1 MIASPPRIDILLI
14 EAEENDYFLL
24 RELISELSDYRC
36 RLDWVSDADEGLKAL
51 LAGRHDLCLVS
62 YAVGSHSGVELLHR
76 ARRSGFVRPCIILV
90 GQADYA
96 STALLVSR
104 DIDDC
109 LIKEQLNP
117 FQLERAF
124 RYAFGLHRSQRLLRA
139 SEAKNRILFEDNP
152 TPACICDAGTGQF
165 LAVNRAAQ
173 ACYGHAEAELLRMT
187 LADVFPAQEGGKFMQ
202 RSAVETAGFVDLGE
216 WPQRRA
222 DGDEIR
228 VVVRQCRLEHAG
240 RPAKLLLLEDVT
252 EQRRQERAFDDY
264 RQLARQLY
272 DRLPAGIWLA
282 DENARLIEGNVTAC
296 RLFGVSEATAFESL
310 ELHVAD
316 DRKRLTVQD
325 WSLPRALASGQV
337 EFDDALIVKAGD
349 GAQRTLIS
357 YSLPLSHPE
366 KGVAAAWICF
376 DISALQQAA
385 DDRAELIAILG
396 RLAIGV
402 VVLGGDG
409 TMYQANDAA
418 ARFLDGSQARASL
431 NACIG
436 AAPGERIVDMVDPQG
451 TARRWRVTTAPV
463 DWRGEPAWL
472 CTLHDMTQAHATEYR
487 LRLYE
492 RIAEASVNGI
502 AIADCALPDW
512 PIVHVNPA
520 FESMTGYRLDEVV
533 GRNCRFLQKD
543 DHDQPNLRLIRQALQ
558 ERRAGKALLRN
569 YRKDD
574 TLFWN
579 ELRVAPVFDADG
591 RMTHYIGILDDISE
605 YKRYKQELA
614 RLANHDRLT
623 GLPNR
628 ALFET
633 RLNQALLFAERFRKR
648 VVVLYV
654 NLDRF
659 SEINKAFGHESGSR
673 LIKLIA
679 ERMSASIGTQD
690 TLARLDGDEFV
701 ALRIIDVAGSAMHA
715 ACGMRDA
722 ISAPIVFEDQTFV
735 VTCSMGVSHY
745 PEQGSDARRLM
756 HLAYLAMYEAKEQG
770 GDRICHASD
779 PENRKGEP

>member
-1 MIASPPRIDILLI
+1 MPPQPCIDVLLI
-14 EAEENDYFLL
+14 EEDESDYLL
-24 RELISELSDYRC
+24 MRELISELSNYSC
-36 RLDWVSDADEGLKAL
+36 RLDWVSNAEGGLEGLL
-51 LAGRHDLCLVS
+51 SGRYAIYLIG
-62 YAVGSHSGVELLHR
+62 YAVDAVGGRDLLKR
-76 ARRSGFVRPCIILV
+76 AREAGFQGPCIMLAS
-90 GQADYA
+90 QADY
-96 STALLVSR
+96 VSDGR
-104 DIDDC
+104 QVLEQDHDC

-124 RYAFGLHRSQRLLRA
+124 RYAFELHRSRHLLLE
-139 SEAKNRILFEDNP
+139 SEATNRVLFEKNP
-152 TPACICDAGTGQF
+152 SPACIYDSHTGRF

-173 ACYGHAEAELLRMT
+173 ACYGHSEAELLCMT
-187 LADVFPAQEGGKFMQ
+187 IPEVFPADDGSEFAQ
-202 RSAVETAGFVDLGE
+202 RSAVDSDGFVDLGE

-222 DGDEIR
+222 NGDEIR
-228 VVVRQCRLEHAG
+228 VVIRQCALVHAG

-252 EQRRQERAFDDY
+252 EQRRQERAFDEY

-272 DRLPAGIWLA
+272 DRLPSGIWLA
-282 DENARLIEGNVTAC
+282 DENARLIEGNATAC
-296 RLFGVSEATAFESL
+296 RLFGVSEAPAFESL

-316 DRKRLTVQD
+316 GRKRLSVQD
-325 WSLPRALASGQV
+325 WSLPRALTSGQV
-337 EFDDALIVKAGD
+337 EFDDALIVKTGD
-349 GAQRTLIS
+349 GAQQTLIS
-357 YSLPLSHPE
+357 YSLPLSYPG

-385 DDRAELIAILG
+385 HDRAELIAILS
-396 RLAIGV
+396 RLAIGI

-409 TMYQANDAA
+409 TVYFANDAA
-418 ARFLDGSQARASL
+418 ARFLDGNQATVSL
-431 NACIG
+431 HACIDE
-436 AAPGERIVDMVDPQG
+436 APGERTVDRVDQQG
-451 TARRWRVTTAPV
+451 MARRWRVTTVPV
-463 DWRGEPAWL
+463 DWRGVPARL
-472 CTLHDMTQAHATEYR
+472 CTLHDMTQVHATERR

-492 RIAEASVNGI
+492 RIAEVCVNGI

-591 RMTHYIGILDDISE
+591 GMTHYVGILDDVSE

-659 SEINKAFGHESGSR
+659 SEINKAFGHEAGSR
-673 LIKLIA
+673 LIKLVA
-679 ERMSASIGTQD
+679 DRMSAAIGIQD
-690 TLARLDGDEFV
+690 TLARLDGVEFV
-701 ALRIIDVAGSAMHA
+701 ALRIIDAGASVMDA
-715 ACGMRDA
+715 ANGLRGA
-722 ISAPIVFEDQTFV
+722 IGAPIDFEARTLAL
-735 VTCSMGVSHY
+735 TCSAGLSQY
-745 PEQGSDARRLM
+745 PEQGSDARQLV
-756 HLAYLAMYEAKEQG
+756 HAAYLAMCEASEQG
-770 GDRICHASD
+770 GDGLRTS
-779 PENRKGEP
+779 